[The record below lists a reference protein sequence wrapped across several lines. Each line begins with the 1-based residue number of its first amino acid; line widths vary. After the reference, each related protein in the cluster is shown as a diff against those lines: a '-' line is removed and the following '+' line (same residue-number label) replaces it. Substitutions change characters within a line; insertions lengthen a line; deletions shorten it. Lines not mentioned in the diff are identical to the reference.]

1 MTTKE
6 KRVSQFPPSSTAIS
20 VPVSSAVNLFKKNLD
35 ELEAYYQIRIPRGN
49 FVRVKHQSIV
59 PRPIT
64 DYEISYVLHE
74 TEIMNVGFES
84 FSDGSYLTISIF
96 MGDWKTPTTQAKLN
110 YLLRVLGGVTLFCR
124 EGKWF
129 VTDQTTIY
137 EFIEGMKFVANIG
150 AS

>member
-20 VPVSSAVNLFKKNLD
+20 VPVSSAVTLFKKTLD

-110 YLLRVLGGVTLFCR
+110 YLLRVLGGFTLFCR
-124 EGKWF
+124 DGKWF